1 MLNPKSIIH
10 PQTSP
15 ARRCRPW
22 LWLLPLLAS
31 CATLHPYK
39 KPDDAAAN
47 LYRGVSTTD
56 TTSVATMPW
65 RSVFADAQLQ
75 KLLEEGLNQN
85 LDLRIALTRIQRAE
99 ANLAQSRAAFLPS
112 LSARGTATVA
122 RVSNGNT
129 GVGTVTGTGT
139 TGTGGT
145 GTGGTGTGGTGTG
158 GTGTGGTGGTGTG
171 GTGTGGTTGTTD
183 PSTVVTSRYSQQ
195 YLLTLSSSWEADV
208 WGKLRSTKRSYVA
221 TLLQSEA
228 YRRAVQTQLLADI
241 ANNYYLLLAYDAQL
255 EITRQTVEF
264 RLKDVEVTKLL
275 KTAAIVTGAAV
286 AQSEANLYAA
296 QVSIPDLQR
305 SIRETENTI
314 SILVNRSPGAIERS
328 TLAAQA
334 QPELLQTG
342 VPSQLLRNRP
352 DVQEAEAAYRSYFEQ
367 TNAARAYFYP
377 SFTITANGGLTNTT
391 ITDLFSPNAIFGTLV
406 GGVLQPI
413 FNQGLNRARL
423 RNAQALQEEYRYTY
437 QQTLLTAGQ
446 EVSNALFAYQ
456 TAGEKAAIRVN
467 QLASLRRAVDFTQEL
482 LRYSSANYTD
492 VLTSQQS
499 LLAAELSSIND
510 RLQQLQATTDLYHAL
525 GGGWR

>member
-1 MLNPKSIIH
+1 MLNPKSINLT
-10 PQTSP
+10 QYSP
-15 ARRCRPW
+15 GRHRKLW
-22 LWLLPLLAS
+22 FWLLPLLAS

-39 KPDDAAAN
+39 KPDEAAAN

-65 RSVFADAQLQ
+65 RAVFADAQLQ

-145 GTGGTGTGGTGTG
+145 GTGGTGGTGTG
-158 GTGTGGTGGTGTG
+158 GTGTGGTGGTTGTG
-171 GTGTGGTTGTTD
+171 GTGTTD
-183 PSTVVTSRYSQQ
+183 PSAVVTSRFSEQ

-221 TLLQSEA
+221 ALMQSEA

-305 SIRETENTI
+305 SIRETENTL
-314 SILVNRSPGAIERS
+314 SILVNRAPGAIERS

-391 ITDLFSPNAIFGTLV
+391 ISDLFSPNAIFGTLV